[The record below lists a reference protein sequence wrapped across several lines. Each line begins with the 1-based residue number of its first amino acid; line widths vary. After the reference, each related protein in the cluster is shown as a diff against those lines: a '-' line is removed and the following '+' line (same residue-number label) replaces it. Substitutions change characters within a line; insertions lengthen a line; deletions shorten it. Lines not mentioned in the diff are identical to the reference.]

1 MVVINGFE
9 MVYVQQ
15 QQQDRFTGASD
26 PVNRAFEYRMEVTP
40 IAQSRQRV
48 LEREIA
54 QAIDQSLQ
62 IGRSRFIGGL
72 LNVLRVVLEQRA
84 GIFELQSL
92 QTDR

>member
-9 MVYVQQ
+9 MVYVHQ
-15 QQQDRFTGASD
+15 QQQDRFTRAGD
-26 PVNRAFEYRMEVTP
+26 PVYRAFEYRMEVPP

-62 IGRSRFIGGL
+62 IGRSRFIGSL

-84 GIFELQSL
+84 GILELQSL